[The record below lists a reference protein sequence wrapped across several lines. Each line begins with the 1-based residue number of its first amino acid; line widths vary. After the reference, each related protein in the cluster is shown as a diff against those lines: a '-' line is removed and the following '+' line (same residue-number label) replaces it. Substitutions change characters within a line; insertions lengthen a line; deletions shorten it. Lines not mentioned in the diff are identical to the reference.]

1 MRLSDQPARP
11 GRPAQTIEPTHY
23 GGGKIYWSKPKG
35 QYRVYLRFGDRVD
48 KQLKANVDNP
58 EDMRQKFS
66 MFCALIENDTRPVR
80 AS

>member
-1 MRLSDQPARP
+1 MRLSDQPPRP

-35 QYRVYLRFGDRVD
+35 QCRVYLRFGDRVD
-48 KQLKANVDNP
+48 KQIKADVDIP

-66 MFCALIENDTRPVR
+66 MCCALIENDTRPVR

>member
-1 MRLSDQPARP
+1 MRLADQPPRP

-66 MFCALIENDTRPVR
+66 MCCALIENDTRPVG